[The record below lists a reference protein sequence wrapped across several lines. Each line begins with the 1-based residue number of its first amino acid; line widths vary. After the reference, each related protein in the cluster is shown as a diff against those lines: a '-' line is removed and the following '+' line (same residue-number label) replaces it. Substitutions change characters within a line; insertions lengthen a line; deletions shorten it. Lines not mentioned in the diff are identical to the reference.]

1 MEIDE
6 NSSYLPRKFSYIL
19 NDLRNYKEIFRK
31 DVTYDDIKRLKATKK
46 QSFTLFL
53 EDTFLEKFLAFLG

>member
-6 NSSYLPRKFSYIL
+6 NSSYLRRKFSYIL
-19 NDLRNYKEIFRK
+19 NDLRNFKEIFRK
-31 DVTYDDIKRLKATKK
+31 DVTYDDIKSLKATKK